1 MDHFVFTILRC
12 RSEGDRHLPISII
25 LPTISITCDI
35 KVPVLHQ
42 QTSAWVDASRRS
54 LGARRVIERNV
65 LLVQMPDMN
74 EEIGEGGGGGKPPV
88 YIEEYQPK

>member
-1 MDHFVFTILRC
+1 VDHFVITILPS
-12 RSEGDRHLPISII
+12 RSESDHHLPISIN
-25 LPTISITCDI
+25 LPAISFTCHV

-54 LGARRVIERNV
+54 LNVRRVIERNV

-74 EEIGEGGGGGKPPV
+74 EEIGEGGGTS
-88 YIEEYQPK
+88 E

>member
-1 MDHFVFTILRC
+1 VDHFVFTILSC
-12 RSEGDRHLPISII
+12 RDECDHHLLRSII
-25 LPTISITCDI
+25 LPAISITRDI

-42 QTSAWVDASRRS
+42 QTSAWVDEARRS

-74 EEIGEGGGGGKPPV
+74 KEIGEGGGSG
-88 YIEEYQPK
+88 E